1 MHIERVV
8 LQNFRSFGPEPE
20 AVYLD
25 ATLTALIGGNGAG
38 KTAICV
44 GLQRL
49 FGVTPDQ
56 RQVRVSDFHVPADE
70 VSAPQSRT
78 LRIEAILAFPELDT
92 PTDDDTGGAGDTVPE
107 FFHQMAATEDG
118 KLKCRIALEATWV
131 DDGSIDGDVEDQRR
145 VIHTFDDDYGDRWS
159 PLRGGDRS
167 RVQMIYVPASRD
179 GARQIGT
186 FLRSRLWR
194 ASRWSEQLREHVTK
208 AADELVGKFRE
219 EPVVSTIESTLA
231 NRWRQLHHADT
242 NAMPTFEPISDDA
255 RELFRNAELMFEPS
269 DTGRK
274 NPAAALSD
282 GQRSLLHLALTAAAI
297 DIETDLI
304 EGTHADKFELG
315 ASSLPTLTLLALEE
329 PENHLSPFF
338 LSRVMTQLSE
348 LSAGPRTQ
356 ALLSSHSASALT
368 RIDPMQVRHVRLDS
382 ASRTSSVTP
391 IELPENATEAGKY
404 IREAVRAHPELYFA
418 RHVVL
423 CEGDSEELVIPLL
436 AQRRGVPIERSFVA
450 VVPLGGRHTNHFWK
464 LLRSLRIP
472 HSTLLDLDWGRDG
485 GGVGRIK
492 TACEQLRTNGVDPFD
507 GMDGYTD
514 IDDVAALTNT
524 DTDEIARWMNHLRRW
539 HIYFSQPLDLDMALL
554 EHYFASYTTIL
565 EPGARGPKLD
575 ADAREAVLGDSG
587 EDLDYWTGEGLAER
601 LVWYRYLFLNK
612 SKPATHLRVLS
623 ATPYAE
629 LAAPPPFLADLIDHL
644 KEQLQLP

>member
-8 LQNFRSFGPEPE
+8 LQNFQSFGPDAETVE
-20 AVYLD
+20 LD
-25 ATLTALIGGNGAG
+25 PTLTALIGGNGAG

-44 GLQRL
+44 ALQRL
-49 FGVTPDQ
+49 FGVTPEQ
-56 RQVRVSDFHVPADE
+56 RQVRVTDFHVPADE

-78 LRIEAILAFPELDT
+78 LRIEAILAFPELDAA
-92 PTDDDTGGAGDTVPE
+92 TDDDGCGAGDTVPE

-118 KLKCRIALEATWV
+118 RLKCRIALEAIWV
-131 DDGSIDGDVEDQRR
+131 DDGSIDGEIEEQRR

-179 GARQIGT
+179 GARQVGT
-186 FLRSRLWR
+186 FLRGRLWR
-194 ASRWSEQLREHVTK
+194 ASRWSGQLREHVTQ

-219 EPVVSTIESTLA
+219 EPVVSAIESTLA

-242 NAMPTFEPISDDA
+242 NAVPSFEPISDDA

-274 NPAAALSD
+274 NPASALSD
-282 GQRSLLHLALTAAAI
+282 GQQSLLYLALTAATI

-304 EGTHADKFELG
+304 QGAHADKFELG

-338 LSRVMTQLSE
+338 LSRVITQLSE
-348 LSAGPRTQ
+348 LSAGSRTQ

-368 RIDPMQVRHVRLDS
+368 RIDPVQVRHVRLDS
-382 ASRTSSVTP
+382 VSRTSSVTP
-391 IELPENATEAGKY
+391 IELPENATDAGKY
-404 IREAVRAHPELYFA
+404 VREAVRAHPELYFA

-436 AQRRGVPIERSFVA
+436 AQRRGVPIDRSFVA
-450 VVPLGGRHTNHFWK
+450 VVPLGGRHTHHFWR
-464 LLRSLRIP
+464 LLRSLGIP
-472 HSTLLDLDWGRDG
+472 HSTLLDVDWGRDG

-492 TACEQLRTNGVDPFD
+492 TACEQLQANGEDPFK
-507 GMDGYTD
+507 G
-514 IDDVAALTNT
+514 IDDDSHLDDLASLTNT
-524 DTDEIARWMNHLRRW
+524 DTEQIGRWITHLRKW
-539 HIYFSQPLDLDMALL
+539 DIYFSTPLDLDMALL
-554 EHYFASYTTIL
+554 GKYFAFYTTIL
-565 EPGARGPKLD
+565 EPGSRGPKLD
-575 ADAREAVLGDSG
+575 VDARAAVLGGTG
-587 EDLDYWTGEGLAER
+587 EDLSYWSQKEVAEQ

-623 ATPYAE
+623 AMPDAE
-629 LAAPPPFLADLIDHL
+629 LADPPTFLADLIDHL
-644 KEQLQLP
+644 KEQLRLP

>member
-20 AVYLD
+20 TVYLD
-25 ATLTALIGGNGAG
+25 PTLTALIGGNGAG
-38 KTAICV
+38 KTAICLA
-44 GLQRL
+44 LQRL
-49 FGVTPDQ
+49 FGVTPEQ
-56 RQVRVSDFHVPADE
+56 RQVRVSDFHVPANE
-70 VSAPQSRT
+70 VTAPLSRT
-78 LRIEAILAFPELDT
+78 LRIEAILAFPELDAA
-92 PTDDDTGGAGDTVPE
+92 TDDDAGGAADTVPE

-131 DDGSIDGDVEDQRR
+131 DDGSIDGDVDDQRR
-145 VIHTFDDDYGDRWS
+145 VIHTFDEIYGDRWS

-194 ASRWSEQLREHVTK
+194 ASRWSEQLREHVSK
-208 AADELVGKFRE
+208 AADDLVGKFRE
-219 EPVVSTIESTLA
+219 EPVVSAIESTLA
-231 NRWRQLHHADT
+231 DRWRQLHHADT
-242 NAMPTFEPISDDA
+242 NTMPTFEPISDDA

-269 DTGRK
+269 DTGHK
-274 NPAAALSD
+274 NPAASLSD
-282 GQRSLLHLALTAAAI
+282 GQRSLLHLALTAATI

-304 EGTHADKFELG
+304 QGTHADMFQLG

-338 LSRVMTQLSE
+338 LSRVVTQLSD

-368 RIDPMQVRHVRLDS
+368 RIDPLQVRHVRLDS
-382 ASRTSSVTP
+382 ASRSSSVTP
-391 IELPENATEAGKY
+391 IELPENATDAGKY

-492 TACEQLRTNGVDPFD
+492 TACEQLQANGVDPFV
-507 GMDGYTD
+507 GIDGYSG
-514 IDDVAALTNT
+514 IDDVAALTND
-524 DTDEIARWMNHLRRW
+524 DTDAIALWITHLRRW
-539 HIYFSQPLDLDMALL
+539 HIYFSTPLDLDMALL
-554 EHYFASYTTIL
+554 EHYFAFYTTIL
-565 EPGARGPKLD
+565 EPGALGPKLD
-575 ADAREAVLGDSG
+575 ADARDAVLGGSG
-587 EDLDYWTGEGLAER
+587 ENLDYWTGEEIAER

-623 ATPYAE
+623 AMPDVE
-629 LAAPPPFLADLIDHL
+629 LADPPAFLAELIDHL